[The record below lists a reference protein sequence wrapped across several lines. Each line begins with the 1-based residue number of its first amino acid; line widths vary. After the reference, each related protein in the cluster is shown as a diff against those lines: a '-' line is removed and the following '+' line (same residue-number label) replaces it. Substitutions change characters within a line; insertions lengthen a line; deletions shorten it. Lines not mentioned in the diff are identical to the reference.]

1 MSDSTTAAT
10 AADATTVAS
19 SVADRAA
26 QTLREHAARSERQLH
41 ELESDLVGLLSDHG
55 TIQEDRDG
63 ARRLIESIRADLN
76 RTKRALARVEAGTY
90 GLCTTCREPIA
101 EARLA
106 AIPESEHCNNC
117 A

>member
-1 MSDSTTAAT
+1 MSDSMTTANAT
-10 AADATTVAS
+10 DGSAATS
-19 SVADRAA
+19 NIADRAA
-26 QTLREHAARSERQLH
+26 RSLREHAERSERQLH

-63 ARRLIESIRADLN
+63 TRRLIESIRADLN
-76 RTKRALARVEAGTY
+76 RTQRALARIDAGTY
-90 GLCTTCREPIA
+90 GRCTTCREPIA